1 MIMEQKRILVD
12 GEPMVIEPEATIE
25 LNEANP
31 LTSNEPMRTVLA
43 SRDYDI
49 IADLTGD
56 YKPLGPNEGRTGYF
70 HVCKEG
76 EELHE
81 EVNELE
87 VFEYEGTFD
96 PIPLPC

>member
-1 MIMEQKRILVD
+1 MEKLTILID
-12 GEPMVIEPEATIE
+12 GKPTVIEPEATIE

-49 IADLTGD
+49 IADLAD
-56 YKPLGPNEGRTGYF
+56 DRKPLGENEGRTGYF

-87 VFEYEGTFD
+87 VFEYEGAFD

>member
-1 MIMEQKRILVD
+1 MILVD
-12 GEPMVIEPEATIE
+12 GSPMVLSHECVVNVEDE
-25 LNEANP
+25 NP
-31 LTSNEPMRTVLA
+31 LTSGEPMRTVLA

-49 IADLTGD
+49 IADFTGD
-56 YKPLGPNEGRTGYF
+56 YKPLAENEGRTGYF

-87 VFEYEGTFD
+87 VFEYEGAFD

>member
-1 MIMEQKRILVD
+1 MEKLRF
-12 GEPMVIEPEATIE
+12 IENTAE
-25 LNEANP
+25 
-31 LTSNEPMRTVLA
+31 
-43 SRDYDI
+43 YDI
-49 IADLTGD
+49 IADFTGD
-56 YKPLGPNEGRTGYF
+56 YKPLAENEGRTGYF

-87 VFEYEGTFD
+87 VFDYEGAFD

>member
-1 MIMEQKRILVD
+1 MNMEKLRF
-12 GEPMVIEPEATIE
+12 IEKTAE
-25 LNEANP
+25 
-31 LTSNEPMRTVLA
+31 
-43 SRDYDI
+43 YDI
-49 IADLTGD
+49 IADFTGD
-56 YKPLGPNEGRTGYF
+56 YKPLAENEGRTGYF

-87 VFEYEGTFD
+87 VFEYEGAFD

>member
-1 MIMEQKRILVD
+1 MEQKRILVD

-49 IADLTGD
+49 IADLAD
-56 YKPLGPNEGRTGYF
+56 DCKPLAENEGRTGYF

-76 EELHE
+76 EEQLE

-87 VFEYEGTFD
+87 VFEYEGAFD

>member
-1 MIMEQKRILVD
+1 MKKD
-12 GEPMVIEPEATIE
+12 
-25 LNEANP
+25 LNI
-31 LTSNEPMRTVLA
+31 
-43 SRDYDI
+43 SRPKSDEFEYIDYP
-49 IADLTGD
+49 TN
-56 YKPLGPNEGRTGYF
+56 YKPLGLNEGRTGYF

-87 VFEYEGTFD
+87 VFEYEGAFD

>member
-1 MIMEQKRILVD
+1 MIMEQKRIFRIGKYEDIMKDWANHSDNIGTL
-12 GEPMVIEPEATIE
+12 GE
-25 LNEANP
+25 
-31 LTSNEPMRTVLA
+31 
-43 SRDYDI
+43 
-49 IADLTGD
+49 
-56 YKPLGPNEGRTGYF
+56 NEGRTGYF

-87 VFEYEGTFD
+87 VFEYEGAFD